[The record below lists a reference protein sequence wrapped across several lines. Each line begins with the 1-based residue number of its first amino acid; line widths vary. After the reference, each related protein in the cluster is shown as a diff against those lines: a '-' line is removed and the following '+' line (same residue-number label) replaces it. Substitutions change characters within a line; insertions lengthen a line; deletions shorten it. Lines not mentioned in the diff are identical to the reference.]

1 MSTDRQ
7 IEANRL
13 NAQHS
18 TGPRTPQGRSAV
30 RLNGKHGL
38 RAETIVVP
46 GEDPAQF
53 EALLEAYRAERQP
66 ASPTDEFLVRQL
78 AMADW
83 RLSRLHRVEA
93 AFHNFRHKE
102 LSDTRREDLDL
113 DDTRLAF
120 IAMRDAGPKSV
131 LASFHRYE
139 IRLERSAKNARQELD
154 RRAVASV
161 GTATVERPKAAPGP
175 SKITSIETAGRPHS
189 PLISVAKQSPVA
201 PPANDPAPTTEK

>member
-18 TGPRTPQGRSAV
+18 TGPRTPQGRAAV
-30 RLNGKHGL
+30 RLNGLKHGL

-46 GEDPAQF
+46 GEDPAEF
-53 EALLEAYRAERQP
+53 EALIEAYRAERQP

-83 RLSRLHRVEA
+83 RLLRLHRLEA

-102 LSDTRREDLDL
+102 LSDTRREDLAL
-113 DDTRLAF
+113 DAARLAY
-120 IAMRDAGPKSV
+120 IAMRDVGPKSV

-154 RRAVASV
+154 RRSVGLV
-161 GTATVERPKAAPGP
+161 GTASAERPKAGPGP
-175 SKITSIETAGRPHS
+175 TKIISIETVDR
-189 PLISVAKQSPVA
+189 
-201 PPANDPAPTTEK
+201 PPARPIPGSEP

>member
-1 MSTDRQ
+1 MTTARQ
-7 IEANRL
+7 AEANRK

-18 TGPRTPQGRSAV
+18 TGPKTPLGRAAV
-30 RLNGKHGL
+30 RLNGLKHGL

-46 GEDPAQF
+46 GEDPAEF

-83 RLSRLHRVEA
+83 RLLRLHRVEA

-154 RRAVASV
+154 RRPVGLVGKAS
-161 GTATVERPKAAPGP
+161 VERPEAAPSP
-175 SKITSIETAGRPHS
+175 KIIGIETGERPHS
-189 PLISVAKQSPVA
+189 PKTPDPQPPPSA
-201 PPANDPAPTTEK
+201 PPDVEKAPPTQK

>member
-18 TGPRTPQGRSAV
+18 TGPKTPQGRAAV
-30 RLNGKHGL
+30 RLNGLKHGL

-46 GEDPAQF
+46 GEDPAEF

-83 RLSRLHRVEA
+83 RLLRLHRVEA

-154 RRAVASV
+154 RRPVGSV
-161 GTATVERPKAAPGP
+161 GTASVERPKAAP
-175 SKITSIETAGRPHS
+175 SLKIINIVT
-189 PLISVAKQSPVA
+189 VA
-201 PPANDPAPTTEK
+201 